1 MMVVLPLC
9 DLFLFVILYL
19 HLRNRKHF
27 PRFHTVIETRVEVWE
42 NEKLK
47 WEREPVM
54 RVFQFHAISSFPKL
68 PRVFL
73 QGNIYI
79 YIFYKITR
87 RKLKCGNAPFLSKRK
102 FFIPFMMTCA
112 VAYHGVNF
120 PCFLYS
126 FSKNL
131 LVYYCKCCNLIGYAT
146 RYLFVN
152 RYRVAA
158 SNATRPSFS
167 QKNNA
172 FSSFFEII
180 LKK

>member
-1 MMVVLPLC
+1 MGTRA
-9 DLFLFVILYL
+9 
-19 HLRNRKHF
+19 RNASVSI
-27 PRFHTVIETRVEVWE
+27 PRYFKFSQTPTSVSAG
-42 NEKLK
+42 KY
-47 WEREPVM
+47 
-54 RVFQFHAISSFPKL
+54 
-68 PRVFL
+68 
-73 QGNIYI
+73 IYI

-158 SNATRPSFS
+158 SNTTRPSFS
-167 QKNNA
+167 QKIMIIPR
-172 FSSFFEII
+172 FS
-180 LKK
+180 K